1 MLTDGARADSVPN
14 LEIETGEIV
23 GAGHASATG
32 RFDDEQLFYLCSRGI
47 DAETARRLV
56 VRGFFADV
64 VQQIGL
70 PELQDRLMGTIE
82 ARLGALPGLEEQAV
96 VGMSFERVCALS
108 DVKEPGSLRVELADV
123 DIAVVRFEGEVYA
136 IEDLCSHA
144 EVPLS
149 EGDVE
154 EFKGA
159 PTIECWLHGS
169 CFDLRTGEPTNL
181 PATEPVA
188 VYPVRVEGEDVYV
201 DTDARRRPSRRGQ
214 QLRSEV
220 SVLEIRDLH
229 VTVGEGDD
237 AKEILRGVDLTVRS
251 GETHAIMGPNGSGK
265 STLAYSIAG
274 HPKYTITGGTV
285 TLDGEDVLAMTVD
298 ERARAGLFLAMQYP
312 VEVPGVSVS
321 NFLRTA
327 ATAVKG
333 EAPKLRTWVKDVKT
347 EMAGLEMDAA
357 FAERN
362 VNEGFSGGEK
372 KRHEILQMRLLK
384 PQIAILDETDSG
396 LDVDALRVV
405 SEGVNRTPRGGRRR
419 RPADHAL
426 HADPALHQA
435 RLRARLRRRPDR
447 RGGRLRSSPRS
458 SRTRATPPT

>member
-1 MLTDGARADSVPN
+1 MAAEAQLDRPVTLALAGAGGDDVVWGQLVVEVGAFAKATVVLDHTGLARYSGGVTVLVGDGAQVTLVSVQDWAPGAVHGGQYDAVVGRDATFKQVVVTLGGDLVRLVSNVQYSGPGGSADLFGVYFADETQHQEHRLWVDHAVPQLPQQRLYKGALQGEDARTVWIGDVRIRPAATGTDTYELNRNLVLTDGARADSVPN

-136 IEDLCSHA
+136 IQDLCSHA

-181 PATEPVA
+181 PATEPVD

-201 DTDARRRPSRRGQ
+201 DVA
-214 QLRSEV
+214 
-220 SVLEIRDLH
+220 I
-229 VTVGEGDD
+229 DD
-237 AKEILRGVDLTVRS
+237 SLPA
-251 GETHAIMGPNGSGK
+251 A
-265 STLAYSIAG
+265 A
-274 HPKYTITGGTV
+274 
-285 TLDGEDVLAMTVD
+285 
-298 ERARAGLFLAMQYP
+298 
-312 VEVPGVSVS
+312 S
-321 NFLRTA
+321 N
-327 ATAVKG
+327 
-333 EAPKLRTWVKDVKT
+333 
-347 EMAGLEMDAA
+347 
-357 FAERN
+357 
-362 VNEGFSGGEK
+362 
-372 KRHEILQMRLLK
+372 
-384 PQIAILDETDSG
+384 
-396 LDVDALRVV
+396 
-405 SEGVNRTPRGGRRR
+405 
-419 RPADHAL
+419 
-426 HADPALHQA
+426 
-435 RLRARLRRRPDR
+435 
-447 RGGRLRSSPRS
+447 
-458 SRTRATPPT
+458 